1 MERSGRSTIQS
12 RYDEPIKLT
21 KAEATSALDGNSER
35 HVQQALDN
43 ASKGRLT
50 ITVAH
55 RLSTIRKADVIF
67 VMEQGQVVEQGSH
80 DELVEM
86 GGRYYELVQAQL

>member
-1 MERSGRSTIQS
+1 M
-12 RYDEPIKLT
+12 
-21 KAEATSALDGNSER
+21 
-35 HVQQALDN
+35 
-43 ASKGRLT
+43 T

-67 VMEQGQVVEQGSH
+67 VMEQGRVVEQGSH

-86 GGRYYELVQAQL
+86 GGRYFELVQAQL